1 MSSITSFF
9 KDSISVNTSET
20 RLATGLLFLRFFG
33 ALALLRTHGLP
44 KALDIKSTMEHIPDP
59 IGMGATFATYYAIF
73 ANVLCVPIH
82 YGRSWHALGCF
93 GDTFNYFKWVISG
106 ACRRSCEGARHS
118 AYLFHCIYHSCHFR
132 IGEILCGCAS
142 SKEIKRM
149 KTQLFFIILAII
161 AGAVLPLQ
169 AGLNVQL
176 GKSVHQPIF
185 AAFASFLIGTVGLL
199 VYLIVLKF
207 DFGTIAQT
215 KTVSPVVWIAGILG
229 AFYVAAV
236 IILAPRLGVALT
248 FVLVVAGQMAVSLL
262 VDHYGLLGLPVK
274 QINWQRLVG
283 VLLLIG
289 GVLMIRRF

>member
-1 MSSITSFF
+1 M
-9 KDSISVNTSET
+9 
-20 RLATGLLFLRFFG
+20 
-33 ALALLRTHGLP
+33 
-44 KALDIKSTMEHIPDP
+44 
-59 IGMGATFATYYAIF
+59 
-73 ANVLCVPIH
+73 
-82 YGRSWHALGCF
+82 
-93 GDTFNYFKWVISG
+93 
-106 ACRRSCEGARHS
+106 
-118 AYLFHCIYHSCHFR
+118 
-132 IGEILCGCAS
+132 
-142 SKEIKRM
+142 
-149 KTQLFFIILAII
+149 
-161 AGAVLPLQ
+161 
-169 AGLNVQL
+169 
-176 GKSVHQPIF
+176 
-185 AAFASFLIGTVGLL
+185 L